1 MSRQGVRERIGTD
14 ARNAKL
20 VQLLCSA
27 GKRTLVRLSH
37 TVNESKQQRHLLC
50 VFTSRIFFTCDLL
63 LYVQMLGKI
72 CVIRSSIR

>member
-37 TVNESKQQRHLLC
+37 TVNESKQ
-50 VFTSRIFFTCDLL
+50 
-63 LYVQMLGKI
+63 
-72 CVIRSSIR
+72 